1 MDSGDTGLMT
11 TGQGLPQPPSTW
23 EGSTPEWAFYASLAQ
38 LGYHDGVDFTYQA
51 EQMGGRLDKGGAIL
65 DFLFS
70 NPPNLA
76 VNVQGV
82 YYHYEFGADTKA
94 RDIMAKAQMAGQG
107 ITLIFI
113 DEDDLLQDPSYYIDE
128 ALNYRDHSRMG
139 RG

>member
-1 MDSGDTGLMT
+1 MT
-11 TGQGLPQPPSTW
+11 TGQGLPQPPSSW

-38 LGYHDGVDFTYQA
+38 LGYHDGVDFTYQS

-65 DFLFS
+65 DFLFT

-94 RDIMAKAQMAGQG
+94 RDIMAREAMAGQG
-107 ITLIFI
+107 ITLIFV
-113 DEDDLLQDPSYYIDE
+113 DEDDLEQDPLGVTRN
-128 ALNYRDHSRMG
+128 ALQFRDTSRLGG
-139 RG
+139 R